1 MSVTKVPFLAA
12 GGIFLVPNCNP
23 SYGAAVK
30 DTTATNAIRDD
41 SATWPGWALL
51 LALLAGNVF
60 LALGPWAVR
69 LADTGP
75 VSAAFWRLFL
85 ALPFL
90 VLLARST
97 GQKLAGIPRR
107 NLLLVALGASA
118 FAFDLASWHYG
129 IGLTRLGN
137 ATLFGNA
144 GSIVLLF
151 WGFVVARTL
160 PRGLEWLAIVFA
172 LGGAAILMGESLEI
186 STATLLGD
194 LFCLFAGLSY
204 AIYLLTLQ
212 DARKGIGA
220 WSLLAWVSIF
230 ACPVLLVMAL
240 ALGEPVLPQSATGW
254 GPLVALSLSSQV
266 VGQGLL
272 VFSLRHFP
280 PLVIG
285 LALLTQPAVAA
296 LYGYGVFGEV
306 LGVWD
311 IVGMMLLGGAL
322 VVSRVTN
329 QKSATTDAIA
339 EKASA

>member
-1 MSVTKVPFLAA
+1 MAGATSEKVTGGQAA
-12 GGIFLVPNCNP
+12 
-23 SYGAAVK
+23 S
-30 DTTATNAIRDD
+30 RH
-41 SATWPGWALL
+41 WPQWLLFAALL
-51 LALLAGNVF
+51 VGNVA

-75 VSAAFWRLFL
+75 VSAAFWRMAL

-90 VLLARST
+90 MMLARAT
-97 GQKLAGIPRR
+97 GQRLGGIPAKT
-107 NLLLVALGASA
+107 LALVALGSTA
-118 FAFDLASWHYG
+118 FALDLAAWHYG

-151 WGFVVARTL
+151 WGFIIARTL
-160 PRGLEWLAIVFA
+160 PKGMEWLAIVFA
-172 LGGAAILMGESLEI
+172 LGGSAILLGESLEI
-186 STATLLGD
+186 STATLVGD
-194 LFCLFAGLSY
+194 LFCLAAGLSY
-204 AIYLLTLQ
+204 AVYLLTLQ

-220 WSLLAWVSIF
+220 WSLLVWVSLF

-240 ALGEPVLPQSATGW
+240 ALGEPVLPGAAGW
-254 GPLVALSLSSQV
+254 GPVVALAALSQL

-272 VFSLRHFP
+272 VFALRHFS

-306 LGVWD
+306 LGLWD
-311 IVGMMLLGGAL
+311 VIGMLLLGSAL
-322 VVSRVTN
+322 VVARG
-329 QKSATTDAIA
+329 
-339 EKASA
+339 ERPKAGPGLVPGAPT